1 MKNFEKLEKR
11 IDKAYAITFS
21 VLAAICLAAVF
32 FGYHHHIVTTAMY
45 GIIAVAFWS
54 ELSTPKT

>member
-21 VLAAICLAAVF
+21 VLAAICLTAVF
-32 FGYHHHIVTTAMY
+32 FGYHQHIVTTAMC

-54 ELSTPKT
+54 EISTPKT